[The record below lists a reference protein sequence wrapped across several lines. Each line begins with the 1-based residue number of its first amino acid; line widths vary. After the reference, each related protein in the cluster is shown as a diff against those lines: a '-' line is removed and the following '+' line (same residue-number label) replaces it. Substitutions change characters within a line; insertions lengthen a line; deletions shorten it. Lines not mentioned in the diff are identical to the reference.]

1 MRLLAVTMCVL
12 VGAPATAHADR
23 HKQARAAR
31 TNLKAGIKLFEK
43 GEHDL
48 AIEKLK
54 IALALGGDAS
64 ANYYL
69 GRAYEAKDELAQ
81 AVYYLQTFLDAKS
94 RKHRHLRNDAEKRVA
109 ALKKKLDD
117 AADTTTEPAP
127 EPPPEPPPPAPAPKP
142 DVAPAPAPVVTP
154 EPEPSPGPRQDQPH
168 GMTGMRM
175 AGLATLGAGVLLAG
189 TGGYFAYV
197 AHDRSNQLSDLFAG
211 GATWD
216 NSYNDLYD
224 QGKAAQRN
232 ARILIGIG
240 GAAAITGAVLVVL
253 GHRDSPPPVTVSA
266 LPGGASVNVWC
277 DF

>member
-1 MRLLAVTMCVL
+1 
-12 VGAPATAHADR
+12 
-23 HKQARAAR
+23 
-31 TNLKAGIKLFEK
+31 
-43 GEHDL
+43 
-48 AIEKLK
+48 
-54 IALALGGDAS
+54 
-64 ANYYL
+64 
-69 GRAYEAKDELAQ
+69 
-81 AVYYLQTFLDAKS
+81 
-94 RKHRHLRNDAEKRVA
+94 
-109 ALKKKLDD
+109 
-117 AADTTTEPAP
+117 
-127 EPPPEPPPPAPAPKP
+127 
-142 DVAPAPAPVVTP
+142 
-154 EPEPSPGPRQDQPH
+154 
-168 GMTGMRM
+168 MRM

-197 AHDRSNQLSDLFAG
+197 AHDCSNQLSDSFAG